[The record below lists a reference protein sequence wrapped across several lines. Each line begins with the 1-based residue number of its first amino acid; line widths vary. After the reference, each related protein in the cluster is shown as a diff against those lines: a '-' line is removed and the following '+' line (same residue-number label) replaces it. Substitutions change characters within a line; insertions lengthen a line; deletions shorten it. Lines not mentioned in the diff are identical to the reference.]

1 LSGLS
6 GPEGT
11 VADLFLAG
19 QSFPD
24 LADTRQQPFAN
35 YSEDGPN
42 ACARAVVEYLLR
54 ETDLLQLVEGDSLT
68 VSVGTGDWIS
78 WAFRLHPATNDPAG
92 IISKLWNGAGE
103 RSFRRCWH
111 LAGKSSWFRSIGA
124 PSLHFEVVHGTSRD
138 EGARVVRGHV
148 DAADPWSHPLK
159 HLVEDYLPALGIARH
174 PGPDEM
180 LKPLLSA
187 RK

>member
-1 LSGLS
+1 MTDS
-6 GPEGT
+6 
-11 VADLFLAG
+11 FLAG

-24 LADTRQQPFAN
+24 LAVTRQQPFAN

-42 ACARAVVEYLLR
+42 AGAGAVVEYLLR
-54 ETDLLQLVEGDSLT
+54 ETDLLQLAARDSLT
-68 VSVGTGDWIS
+68 VSVGAGNWIS
-78 WAFRLHPATNDPAG
+78 WSFRLHSATNDPIG
-92 IISKLWNGAGE
+92 IISKLWNGNGK
-103 RSFRRCWH
+103 RSFRRCWRP
-111 LAGKSSWFRSIGA
+111 AGKFSWFRSIGA
-124 PSLHFEVVHGTSRD
+124 PSLHFEVVHRSPRD

-159 HLVEDYLPALGIARH
+159 HLVEDYLPALGIAKH

-180 LKPLLSA
+180 LKSLLGA